1 MEMIGRE
8 TIVKKI
14 LFTVLCLCA
23 AFLLLPSSAVTRQLV
38 TETEVFYQD
47 SAESI
52 EILNYTGSN
61 SGWKN
66 ISGNFNSVS
75 VKAKNYLSMDKSAES
90 DSNIGYSMV
99 LRVVMDNGKFYAF
112 RIIND
117 TKVRYAYSRFGADGA
132 STGWDAWTWIDTKD
146 SVATDLING
155 EGVEFKVER
164 TAANILTV
172 TINGTVFDTYTMDGV
187 TSDNQVVSVGFK
199 QYGNPSSSDYTVMVS
214 CVATYPSP
222 EFVKVQVADIVN
234 GTVTTDKTHCF
245 VGDTVRL
252 TVSPD
257 TGYAYKTLTINGN
270 KVNPDINGVYS
281 FVAHDSTYTVDGSFI
296 NAVFTENDDDKWN
309 LIYQGVGELVMT
321 EHTSGN
327 SGWLKP
333 LNNVSDITTTV
344 KDYSPEAQDFSMIYK
359 FTFENGETVGLR
371 LNGTD
376 TDGQYRIQVMNGSTL
391 SAQWKNH
398 YTLTSEQVSKLI
410 ESSIKFRTAI
420 EGSNAVVYLDGV
432 KVCAIDLSKVVA
444 TGNASYIKNMPVK
457 AELRMDG
464 NLNNTVIIP
473 FEMSNSIVPITVN
486 ISNISNGKVTADK
499 TTCKGGDTINLTVSP
514 DTGYAYKTLTINGNK
529 VNPDINGVYSF
540 VAHDS
545 TYTVDG
551 SFINAVFTE
560 NDDDKW
566 NLIYQ
571 GVGELV
577 MTEHTSGNSGWL
589 KPLNNV
595 SDITTTVK
603 DYSPEAQDFSMIYKF
618 TFENGE
624 TVGLRLNGT
633 DTDGQYRIQVMN
645 GSTLSA
651 QWKNHYTL
659 TSEQVSKLRESGIN
673 FRTAIEGLKAVVY
686 LDGTKVCAI
695 DLSKVVAT
703 GNASYIKN
711 VPVRVELRMDGNL
724 QKTVRIP
731 YELAYNISW
740 TGYQFDTD
748 EIEQYVVVYDDSNP
762 DYAAYAKQLADRIN
776 EKYGKTLKITPD
788 TTASVSNCE
797 ILIGDTNR
805 SDSQGKIME
814 YSVTVKDGK
823 FRINVGGSC
832 SAEKAIEYL
841 CANVFDGQ
849 RVTLNN
855 GEYYHTSL
863 LTKNS
868 PVTSGTTARV
878 MSANVLADSFSGGS
892 HKNANYRAEIFAGAL
907 ISYTPDALGLQETDA
922 NWNKVL
928 DTYLVK
934 IQKLY
939 GIKYSR
945 YLATHEGKLNYT
957 SLLYRS
963 DKFKVEDSGVK
974 VFSWWTDKNFNHN
987 YHMRNITWAQFTSL
1001 TDANKKFV
1009 LANTHW
1015 SYRTEHDKGNTYL
1028 NGSSTPIATNE
1039 LRTQCMNETN
1049 AFMTSLKERYSAMP
1063 IFLVGDF
1070 NTSLPFFTSYGWTP
1084 KSFNVI
1090 SEQAKNNGTALSTVP
1105 TSNHFDHIFGTG
1117 NYTVKRYEFF
1127 NNVNQHS
1134 ALTDHPFVYADLA
1147 F

>member
-1 MEMIGRE
+1 MFGRE
-8 TIVKKI
+8 MIVKKI

-23 AFLLLPSSAVTRQLV
+23 VFLLMPVTAEANQIV
-38 TETEVFYQD
+38 TETEVSYPD
-47 SAESI
+47 TAERD
-52 EILNYTGSN
+52 EILKYIGTD
-61 SGWKN
+61 SGWKD
-66 ISGNFNSVS
+66 IRGNFKSVS
-75 VKAKNYLSMDKSAES
+75 VNAKNYLPMEKSAES
-90 DSNIGYSMV
+90 DGNIGYSMV
-99 LRVVMDNGKFYAF
+99 LRVTMDNGKFYAF

-117 TKVRYAYSRFGADGA
+117 TGVKYVYNRFGANGA
-132 STGWDAWTWIDTKD
+132 TTGWDGWSLVDTKD
-146 SVATDLING
+146 SAATELING
-155 EGVEFKVER
+155 KGAEFKVER
-164 TAANILTV
+164 TAADILTV

-187 TSDNQVVSVGFK
+187 TAANKVVSVGFK
-199 QYGNPSSSDYTVMVS
+199 QYGNPFSNDYTVRVS
-214 CVATYPSP
+214 CIATYAPP
-222 EFVKVQVADIVN
+222 EIINIRMEDMTN
-234 GTVTTDKTHCF
+234 GKVTTDKTDYI
-245 VGDTVRL
+245 VGETVKL
-252 TVSPD
+252 IVTPD
-257 TGYAYKTLTINGN
+257 SGYAYKTLTVNGTN
-270 KVNPDINGVYS
+270 VIPDINGEYS
-281 FVAHDSTYTVDGSFI
+281 FVAQESTYIVDGSFI
-296 NAVFTENDDDKWN
+296 KAVFEENTNDNWN
-309 LIYQGVGELVMT
+309 LVYQGVGDLVMS

-344 KDYSPEAQDFSMIYK
+344 QDYNPTAQDFSMIYK
-359 FTFENGETVGLR
+359 FTFKNAETIGLR

-376 TDGQYRIQVMNGSTL
+376 TDGKYRIQVMNGSTL
-391 SAQWKNH
+391 SKQWANH
-398 YTLTSEQVSKLI
+398 YTLTSEQATNLK
-410 ESSIKFRTAI
+410 EKGIKFRTAI
-420 EGSNAVVYLDGV
+420 EGSNAVVYLDGM
-432 KVCAIDLSKVVA
+432 KVCTIDLSKVVA
-444 TGNASYIKNMPVK
+444 TGNASYIKNMPVR

-464 NLNNTVIIP
+464 NLNKTVRIP
-473 FEMSNSIVPITVN
+473 YEMRNSILPITINV
-486 ISNISNGKVTADK
+486 SDVSNGKISADK
-499 TTCKGGDTINLTVSP
+499 TTCEGGETVKLTVAP
-514 DTGYAYKTLTINGNK
+514 DSGYAYKTLTINGTNVTPD
-529 VNPDINGVYSF
+529 VNGEYSF
-540 VAHDS
+540 VAQES

-551 SFINAVFTE
+551 SFIKAVFEE
-560 NDDDKW
+560 NTNDNW
-566 NLIYQ
+566 NLVCQ

-577 MTEHTSGNSGWL
+577 MSAHTSGNSGWL

-595 SDITTTVK
+595 SDITTTVQ
-603 DYSPEAQDFSMIYKF
+603 DYNPTAQDFSMIYKF

-624 TVGLRLNGT
+624 TIGLRLNGT
-633 DTDGQYRIQVMN
+633 DTDGKYKIQVMN
-645 GSTLSA
+645 GSTLSK
-651 QWKNHYTL
+651 QWANHYTL
-659 TSEQVSKLRESGIN
+659 TSEQIDKVKNSGIK

-686 LDGTKVCAI
+686 LDGTRVCEI
-695 DLSKVVAT
+695 DLSKVVST
-703 GNASYIKN
+703 GNASYIIN
-711 VPVRVELRMDGNL
+711 IPVRVEFRMDGNL
-724 QKTVRIP
+724 NKTVKIP

-748 EIEQYVVVYDDSNP
+748 EIEQYVIVYDDSNP
-762 DYAAYAKQLADRIN
+762 DYATYAKQLADRIK

-797 ILIGDTNR
+797 ILLGDANR
-805 SDSQGKIME
+805 SDYQGKIME

-841 CANVFDGQ
+841 CNNVFDGQ
-849 RVTLNN
+849 KRTLNN
-855 GEYYHTSL
+855 GEYYHASL

-868 PVTSGTTARV
+868 SVTSGTTARV

-922 NWNKVL
+922 NWNNVL
-928 DTYLVK
+928 DSYLVK
-934 IQKLY
+934 IEKLY

-945 YLATHEGKLNYT
+945 CLATYEGKLNYT

-963 DKFKVEDSGVK
+963 DKFKVENSGVQ
-974 VFSWWTDKNFNHN
+974 VFSWWKDKNFNHN

-1001 TDANKKFV
+1001 TDPNKKFV

-1015 SYRTEHDKGNTYL
+1015 SYRTEHANGNTYL
-1028 NGSSTPIATNE
+1028 AGSSTPIATNE

-1049 AFMTSLKERYSAMP
+1049 AFMTGLKEKYSTMP
-1063 IFLVGDF
+1063 VFLVGDF

-1134 ALTDHPFVYADLA
+1134 ALSDHPFVYADLA

>member
-1 MEMIGRE
+1 MIGRE

-281 FVAHDSTYTVDGSFI
+281 FVAQDSTYTVDASF
-296 NAVFTENDDDKWN
+296 T
-309 LIYQGVGELVMT
+309 
-321 EHTSGN
+321 
-327 SGWLKP
+327 
-333 LNNVSDITTTV
+333 
-344 KDYSPEAQDFSMIYK
+344 
-359 FTFENGETVGLR
+359 
-371 LNGTD
+371 
-376 TDGQYRIQVMNGSTL
+376 
-391 SAQWKNH
+391 
-398 YTLTSEQVSKLI
+398 
-410 ESSIKFRTAI
+410 
-420 EGSNAVVYLDGV
+420 
-432 KVCAIDLSKVVA
+432 
-444 TGNASYIKNMPVK
+444 
-457 AELRMDG
+457 
-464 NLNNTVIIP
+464 
-473 FEMSNSIVPITVN
+473 
-486 ISNISNGKVTADK
+486 
-499 TTCKGGDTINLTVSP
+499 
-514 DTGYAYKTLTINGNK
+514 
-529 VNPDINGVYSF
+529 
-540 VAHDS
+540 
-545 TYTVDG
+545 
-551 SFINAVFTE
+551 NAVFTE